1 LTLKGSFRNATG
13 LRVPFEGEM
22 GGDHGVMLVRFDDNE
37 AVIDAVRGDDDI
49 AQRDG
54 YALFLQREPTAA
66 GGLGGG
72 PVARDELE
80 PGQSRG
86 QPVEL
91 GRIPRPG

>member
-1 LTLKGSFRNATG
+1 
-13 LRVPFEGEM
+13 M
-22 GGDHGVMLVRFDDNE
+22 GDDHGIMPVRFDEDE

-54 YALFLQREPTAA
+54 YALFLQREPAAA

-80 PGQSRG
+80 PGQGRG